1 MGRQINFFMMPEDVA
16 ELDKKIKELGLVI
29 LDDCMPTDS
38 IVIHNSLLKTLTPT
52 SYFALP
58 NELEKITTTHL
69 EKRNLFIINQMR
81 SPAIEFSQSIIIN
94 DTNKMASGR
103 FFFDA
108 MYFDKNNEYISVSDD
123 LKKCNDK
130 LFSWFKRKYQNGCKN
145 GLYICTHAQHWI
157 IQNDASMILDR
168 GVYFLVPQKV
178 EV

>member
-29 LDDCMPTDS
+29 IDDCMPTSS
-38 IVIHNSLLKTLTPT
+38 IVVHKSLPETLTHA
-52 SYFALP
+52 SYFILP
-58 NELEKITTTHL
+58 NELEKITLTHS
-69 EKRNLFIINQMR
+69 ENRKEYRVNQMR
-81 SPAIEFSQSIIIN
+81 SPAIEFSHSIIIT

-103 FFFDA
+103 FYYDA

-130 LFSWFKRKYQNGCKN
+130 LFNWFKRKYQNGYKN
-145 GLYICTHAQHWI
+145 GMYICTHAQHWI
-157 IQNDASMILDR
+157 NQNDANLVLDR
-168 GVYFLVPQKV
+168 GVYFLVPQKA